1 MRKLILVVHT
11 SLDGFVAGSK
21 GELDGFDANEE
32 NLQFV
37 CKITKEADTAIFG
50 RISYELLDSYWPTA
64 KDRPKATKGEILYSK
79 WYNNAKKII
88 FSKTMTGEGIDNTII
103 LSDNIS
109 DEIKKIKG
117 QTGKDILIFGSPSVA
132 QKLMQLDLVDSY
144 WIFINPIIFGQGIPL
159 FSGKAEKSKLKL
171 LATRLFANG
180 EIALNY
186 IVDR

>member
-1 MRKLILVVHT
+1 
-11 SLDGFVAGSK
+11 
-21 GELDGFDANEE
+21 
-32 NLQFV
+32 
-37 CKITKEADTAIFG
+37 
-50 RISYELLDSYWPTA
+50 
-64 KDRPKATKGEILYSK
+64 
-79 WYNNAKKII
+79 
-88 FSKTMTGEGIDNTII
+88 MTGEGIDNTII